1 MASKKLRSLN
11 ADEGDGLSVDMSP
24 MIDMVFLLL
33 IFFIVTA
40 NLVVVKQDVRVE
52 VPVADASSTQEK
64 KTGRIVINVYGEG
77 VNSQGKSLSHET
89 GNRYSQADQNFTAF
103 EDNDADILQYIKD
116 QKDQMEGS
124 VQPQLHLRGHRGV
137 EFKHVRRIIRIAA
150 EAGIDQVIFASYA
163 TSNAY
168 AN

>member
-77 VNSQGKSLSHET
+77 VNSQGLSLIH
-89 GNRYSQADQNFTAF
+89 
-103 EDNDADILQYIKD
+103 I
-116 QKDQMEGS
+116 
-124 VQPQLHLRGHRGV
+124 
-137 EFKHVRRIIRIAA
+137 
-150 EAGIDQVIFASYA
+150 
-163 TSNAY
+163 
-168 AN
+168 